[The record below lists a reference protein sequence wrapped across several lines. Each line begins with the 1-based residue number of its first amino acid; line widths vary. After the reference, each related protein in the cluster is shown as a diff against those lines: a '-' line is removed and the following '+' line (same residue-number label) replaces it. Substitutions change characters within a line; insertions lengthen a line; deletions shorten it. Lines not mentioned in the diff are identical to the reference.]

1 MSVKRRH
8 ERRSSRLL
16 TYPFKPLLQY
26 QIGLY
31 AEIQLP
37 YIMYE
42 ALDWL
47 HALSTSTL
55 FATYCLGSLPP
66 ISRRSVLGEW
76 QRAKR

>member
-1 MSVKRRH
+1 MPAKNRRNP
-8 ERRSSRLL
+8 RNSRVL
-16 TYPFKPLLQY
+16 TCPFETLRQY

-47 HALSTSTL
+47 YALSTSTL
-55 FATYCLGSLPP
+55 FATYCLASLPP
-66 ISRRSVLGEW
+66 VSRRSVLGEW
-76 QRAKR
+76 MTVER

>member
-1 MSVKRRH
+1 
-8 ERRSSRLL
+8 
-16 TYPFKPLLQY
+16 
-26 QIGLY
+26 
-31 AEIQLP
+31 
-37 YIMYE
+37 MYE